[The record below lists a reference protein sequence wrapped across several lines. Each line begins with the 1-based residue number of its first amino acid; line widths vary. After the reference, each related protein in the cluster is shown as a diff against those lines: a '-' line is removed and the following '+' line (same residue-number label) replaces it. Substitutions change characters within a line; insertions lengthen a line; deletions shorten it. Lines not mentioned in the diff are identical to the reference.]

1 MTDMTYS
8 LNMIGVDVAKNKLD
22 ITIDDKHV
30 VTISNTHEAY
40 KDYLKTLDNPK
51 AYCFVMEATGGYEQ
65 RFAEYL
71 LKQGLYVS
79 IVNAARVREYAKS
92 MGILAKTDNIDA
104 GVVRQYAN
112 TARPQPMSP
121 RRSAEK
127 KLLALTNRR
136 KQLVKW
142 QTMEKQHLET
152 TTDKDMLQ
160 HIKKSLQTQEKAIA
174 AIDEKVAHLID
185 NDDEYKTRK
194 GRLTGIDGIGD
205 TTAAVLLC
213 QLPEL
218 GQLNNKQISALLG
231 VAPFNKD
238 SGNIKGKRVIRGGR
252 SAIRSA
258 LYMPM
263 LNAIQHNKPIKA
275 FYQRLIARGKLKK
288 VAVIACMRKLIV
300 FANSML
306 RNNVDWNPNFH
317 ISA

>member
-8 LNMIGVDVAKNKLD
+8 LNMIGVDVAKDKLD

-71 LKQGLYVS
+71 LKQGLHVS

-160 HIKKSLQTQEKAIA
+160 HIKKSLQSQEKAIA
-174 AIDEKVAHLID
+174 AIDEKVARLIE

-306 RNNVDWNPNFH
+306 RNNIDWNPNFH

>member
-1 MTDMTYS
+1 
-8 LNMIGVDVAKNKLD
+8 MIGVDVAKDKLD
-22 ITIDDKHV
+22 ITVDGKHV
-30 VTISNTHEAY
+30 VTIDNIHDAY
-40 KDYLKTLDNPK
+40 KSYLKTLDN
-51 AYCFVMEATGGYEQ
+51 AGTYCFVMEATGGYEQ

-71 LKQGLYVS
+71 LEQGLNVS

-92 MGILAKTDNIDA
+92 MGILAKTDRIDA
-104 GVVRQYAN
+104 AVIRQYAN
-112 TARPQPMSP
+112 TAQPQRMSP

-152 TTDKDMLQ
+152 TTDKDMLR
-160 HIKKSLQTQEKAIA
+160 HIKKSLQTQEKAIT
-174 AIDEKVAHLID
+174 AIDEKITRLID
-185 NDDEYKTRK
+185 SDDEYTARK
-194 GRLTGIDGIGD
+194 VRLTGIDGIGE

-213 QLPEL
+213 HLPEL
-218 GQLNNKQISALLG
+218 GHLNNKKISALLG

-238 SGNIKGKRVIRGGR
+238 SGNKMGKRVIRGGR
-252 SAIRSA
+252 AAIRSA

-263 LNAIQHNKPIKA
+263 LSAIQYNKPIKA

-300 FANSML
+300 YANAL
-306 RNNVDWNPNFH
+306 LKNNADWNPNFNF
-317 ISA
+317 SA